1 MGPPGQVPKR
11 GSFFFFKQKPSR
23 GSVCF
28 PVASLEPLV
37 FLLHHTCHVV
47 IPAHS
52 LFCYLV

>member
-1 MGPPGQVPKR
+1 MGHQGKPRKEGPC
-11 GSFFFFKQKPSR
+11 FFKQKPSR